1 MRWRVSVADAVAEP
15 AVPPLRDVIARHGI
29 QARKSLGQNFLFDTN
44 LLGRIARAVGDAGER
59 DVVEIGAGPG
69 GLTRALLAH
78 GARRVVAI
86 ERDPR
91 CVAALDE
98 LAAAFPER
106 LVVVEGDARTV
117 DARRWAT
124 PPYVIAGN
132 LPFNVASPLIVGWLA
147 RPHEIGAMVVMVQRE
162 VADRLTAERGGKD
175 YGRLAVLAQWR
186 WRAARLFDVP
196 ARAFVPPP
204 KVTASV
210 VRFEPRPAA
219 LAEADPRA
227 LERVLAAAFGQRR
240 KMLRSSLR
248 ALGVPVEAL
257 AAAAGIDLALRAEAL
272 TIPEF
277 CALARA
283 FARLGPARGL
293 ATGAV

>member
-1 MRWRVSVADAVAEP
+1 MAEP
-15 AVPPLRDVIARHGI
+15 ALPRLGAVITRHGI

-44 LLGRIARAVGDAGER
+44 LLGRIARAVGDVGAL

-69 GLTRALLAH
+69 GLTRALLDH

-91 CVAALDE
+91 CVAALEE
-98 LAAAFPER
+98 LATTFPDR

-117 DARRWAT
+117 EPKRWAT

-147 RPHEIGAMVVMVQRE
+147 RPREIAAMVVMVQRE
-162 VADRLTAERGGKD
+162 VADRLTAARGGKD
-175 YGRLAVLAQWR
+175 YGRLAVQAQWR
-186 WRAARLFDVP
+186 WRVKRLFDVP
-196 ARAFVPPP
+196 SRAFVPPP
-204 KVTASV
+204 QVTASV
-210 VRFEPRPAA
+210 VRFEPLSAPV
-219 LAEADPRA
+219 AEADPKA

-248 ALGVPVEAL
+248 ALGVPAEAL
-257 AAAAGIDLALRAEAL
+257 AATGIDLSLRAEAL

-283 FARLGPARGL
+283 LAGL
-293 ATGAV
+293 ASGAA

>member
-1 MRWRVSVADAVAEP
+1 MAEP
-15 AVPPLRDVIARHGI
+15 ALPRLGAVITRHGI

-44 LLGRIARAVGDAGER
+44 LLGRIARAVGDVGAL

-69 GLTRALLAH
+69 GLTRALLDH

-91 CVAALDE
+91 CVAALEE
-98 LAAAFPER
+98 LATTFPDR

-117 DARRWAT
+117 EPKRWAT

-147 RPHEIGAMVVMVQRE
+147 RPREIAAMVVMVQRE
-162 VADRLTAERGGKD
+162 VADRLTAARGGKD
-175 YGRLAVLAQWR
+175 YGRLAVQAQWR
-186 WRAARLFDVP
+186 WRVKRLFDVP
-196 ARAFVPPP
+196 SRAFVPPP
-204 KVTASV
+204 QVTASV
-210 VRFEPRPAA
+210 VRFEPLSAPV
-219 LAEADPRA
+219 AEADPKA
-227 LERVLAAAFGQRR
+227 LGRVLAAAFGQRR

-248 ALGVPVEAL
+248 ALGVPAEAL
-257 AAAAGIDLALRAEAL
+257 AATGIDLSLRAEAL

-283 FARLGPARGL
+283 LAGL
-293 ATGAV
+293 ASGAA